1 MDLDNQELE
10 VTRSLDCILN
20 ISKALKCKTCGK
32 YIIDEDEL
40 HKYDTC
46 SNKCRNKQSRIMK
59 KGGTIR

>member
-20 ISKALKCKTCGK
+20 ISKALKCKICGK
-32 YIIDEDEL
+32 YIVDEDEL

-46 SNKCRNKQSRIMK
+46 SSKCSQKQYRILK
-59 KGGTIR
+59 RGKNQ